1 MNCHADLR
9 GRVAVAAERH
19 HALNEIGVL
28 LRNRQRT
35 PAQLRRRGVDIVE
48 RCAANEP
55 IVDARIG
62 PVYDRRLN
70 AVGPGAPVFRARR
83 RERGAG
89 NQLGIKSVRRPLR
102 RILPDRQCAWHRL
115 GGEVVAEAGLISGR
129 AGAFAPLLRLVGPA
143 DLGVVFGHIGH
154 RTSQAAAL
162 AVVRGAPGLAPA
174 NWSRTQLSAFG
185 TARASHLVSLLN
197 YPPDTAVTA
206 RFMPSARM
214 RCRRS
219 RYLIPSCFA
228 AAANSWLSAIS
239 GLGLA
244 SRKYGVPSAASR
256 KSMRA

>member
-1 MNCHADLR
+1 MPSTKS
-9 GRVAVAAERH
+9 V
-19 HALNEIGVL
+19 VL

-55 IVDARIG
+55 VVDARIG
-62 PVYDRRLN
+62 PVHDRRLD

-102 RILPDRQCAWHRL
+102 RISPDRQCAWHRL
-115 GGEVVAEAGLISGR
+115 GGEMVAEAGLILGR

-185 TARASHLVSLLN
+185 TARASHLISLLN